1 MFFVR
6 SNMLNTSLS
15 SNSIPKYFF
24 NKLVDI
30 TPEDIFSMGAKA
42 VGIDL
47 DNTSFYDSTY
57 KPFPGVYEWL
67 SSMKKAG
74 IPVIIVSNTYEFR
87 ANRISKKLGGLPYIG
102 NANKPDTKC
111 FFEAAKQC
119 GVDVSEFAMVGD
131 QLFTD
136 IQGANN
142 AGAISVRVKYMTRE
156 ILMGIRFRLVR
167 RRERLYLEDKGLGD
181 KV

>member
-1 MFFVR
+1 
-6 SNMLNTSLS
+6 MLKTGIDT
-15 SNSIPKYFF
+15 NSTPQHFY
-24 NKLVDI
+24 NKLTDI
-30 TPEDIFSMGAKA
+30 TPGALHKMGAKA

-57 KPFPGVYEWL
+57 IPFKGVPEWL
-67 SSMKKAG
+67 EDMKKAG

-87 ANRISKKLGGLPYIG
+87 AKHISKKLGGLPYIG
-102 NANKPDTKC
+102 NADKPDTKC
-111 FFEAAKQC
+111 FFDAAKLA
-119 GVDVSEFAMVGD
+119 GVNVNEFAMVGD

-142 AGAISVRVKYMTRE
+142 AGAISIRVKYMKRE
-156 ILMGIRFRLVR
+156 IVLGIRFRLVR
-167 RRERLYLEDKGLGD
+167 RRERLYLESKGLGD